1 MEATDEITSD
11 LHTWFPKFEDTM
23 KRFLREGNGTVYVHC
38 QAGINRSA
46 SLALLYVL
54 KNFDVDPQ
62 ALIHSVRKQRPCM
75 FTNPTFRRQIEEFI
89 NGRVPSEKNTRI
101 FRNGSDNRNTG
112 LVTSRDYPESKGL
125 EDDAE
130 KHDG

>member
-1 MEATDEITSD
+1 
-11 LHTWFPKFEDTM
+11 M
-23 KRFLREGNGTVYVHC
+23 KNFLREGNGTVYVHC

-54 KNFDVDPQ
+54 KNFDVEPIS
-62 ALIHSVRKQRPCM
+62 LIQSVRKQRPCM
-75 FTNPTFRRQIEEFI
+75 FSNPTFRRQIEEFI
-89 NGRVPSEKNTRI
+89 NGRVPSTKNSGI
-101 FRNGSDNRNTG
+101 VWNDSNNWNSG
-112 LVTSRDYPESKGL
+112 LSTQRHYSESKGF